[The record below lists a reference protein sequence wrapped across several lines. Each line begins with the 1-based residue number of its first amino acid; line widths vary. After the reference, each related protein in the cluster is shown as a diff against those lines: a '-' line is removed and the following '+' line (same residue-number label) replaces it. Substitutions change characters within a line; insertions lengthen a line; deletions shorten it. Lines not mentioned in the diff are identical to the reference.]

1 MQERQQKCSKVG
13 DKIGNAIA
21 LCENNKNIKVETE
34 EPHKYV
40 NFFLKYW
47 SLHLSEHNG

>member
-1 MQERQQKCSKVG
+1 MQERQQKYSKVG

-34 EPHKYV
+34 KQHKHIIKKK
-40 NFFLKYW
+40 KY
-47 SLHLSEHNG
+47 